1 MNASTTTELLTQA
14 STTFRGTKKCD
25 ITEDIYQNISVIAG
39 GFLTVFI
46 TTLGIP
52 GNLMNCLIFFRQ
64 GLSSRMNL
72 CLFFLSSVDFTLH
85 ALTFPIGCLRM
96 LSITEHYQKYLQFLF
111 GTMCALKSTSLCYN
125 TVISVERCLCV
136 IFPMTATI
144 RIKTRTWYLDY
155 DIKYK
160 DTHRNKAN
168 AMVWLSMCGFPPEWK
183 SATALRSPE
192 ILSGNQRVIFF
203 HFCYWYI
210 SLQK

>member
-1 MNASTTTELLTQA
+1 MNVSTTTELLTQV
-14 STTFRGTKKCD
+14 STTFRGAKKCD

-144 RIKTRTWYLDY
+144 RIKTRTMTVYLVL
-155 DIKYK
+155 ILIFNQLLFIPLSLKYQA
-160 DTHRNKAN
+160 R
-168 AMVWLSMCGFPPEWK
+168 
-183 SATALRSPE
+183 
-192 ILSGNQRVIFF
+192 
-203 HFCYWYI
+203 
-210 SLQK
+210 